1 MGVSRKGIV
10 LIGKTIIK
18 HEILGYPI
26 FRQTHLIHVCF
37 YSPTSDLNIEVH
49 LPHIEHMSSEEQC
62 SNVGQQI
69 SQWLLYPSSTED

>member
-1 MGVSRKGIV
+1 MGVSRNGIV

-18 HEILGYPI
+18 HEILGYY
-26 FRQTHLIHVCF
+26 FQTNASDSCLL
-37 YSPTSDLNIEVH
+37 YSPTSDLNIEVD

-62 SNVGQQI
+62 SNVGQQN